1 MSYNQQIINQ
11 TSTFGFSPNG
21 ASLLAYIWIP
31 VTSIIVL
38 VTEKE
43 NRLVRF
49 HAFQSLFL
57 GLSLFVLTLVLSIV
71 IGILTLV
78 GGAISPYLG
87 LIISVISLLLWIVI
101 AFAILGLWALC
112 LLKAYK
118 GQMYKIPVIGNLAE
132 KQSNK

>member
-1 MSYNQQIINQ
+1 MSYNQQLINQ

-31 VTSIIVL
+31 ITSIVVL

-57 GLSLFVLTLVLSIV
+57 GLSLFVLTIVLSVI

-78 GGAISPYLG
+78 GGAVSPYLG
-87 LIISVISLLLWIVI
+87 LIISVISLLIWIVI
-101 AFAILGLWALC
+101 ALAMLGLWALC

-118 GQMYKIPVIGNLAE
+118 GEMYKLPVIGKLAE
-132 KQSNK
+132 KQANK

>member
-1 MSYNQQIINQ
+1 MSYNQQIVNQ

-31 VTSIIVL
+31 VTSIIVI

-57 GLSLFVLTLVLSIV
+57 GLSLFSLTLVLSVV

-101 AFAILGLWALC
+101 ALAILGIWALC
-112 LLKAYK
+112 LLNAYK
-118 GQMYKIPVIGNLAE
+118 GKMYKLPVIGKLAE
-132 KQSNK
+132 KQANK

>member
-1 MSYNQQIINQ
+1 MSYNQQIVNQ

-31 VTSIIVL
+31 VTSIIVI

-57 GLSLFVLTLVLSIV
+57 GLSLFALTLVLSVI

-87 LIISVISLLLWIVI
+87 LIVSVISLLLWLVI
-101 AFAILGLWALC
+101 ALAILGLWALC

-118 GQMYKIPVIGNLAE
+118 GEMYKLPIIGKLAE
-132 KQSNK
+132 KQANK